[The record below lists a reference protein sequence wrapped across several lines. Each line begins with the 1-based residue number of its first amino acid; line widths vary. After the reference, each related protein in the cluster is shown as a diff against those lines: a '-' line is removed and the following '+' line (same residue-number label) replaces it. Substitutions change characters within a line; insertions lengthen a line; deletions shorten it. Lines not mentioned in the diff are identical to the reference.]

1 MYVVKLTTDLIKNYK
16 MKKTVILLSSLAIV
30 MSSCVSKKKYAEL
43 EQQYQDTKGNL
54 QKTTLEKQELEAKFA
69 KIEKRVEN
77 YNEKINS
84 LKSYNSSLKEENN
97 VKLDMI
103 GNTAVISNSMKE
115 KMRATLK
122 NVDLA
127 ELANAK
133 TLKDSMNLAI
143 AYNLKKSID
152 TSKLENSDDVNID
165 IDQTVVMISVADN
178 LLFNTASY
186 NVKRKAYKLIEQ
198 LANVINSEPSMD
210 VMIEGHTDSRTINN
224 EVIQDNW
231 DLSVKRATSIVR
243 LLEKKYKVAPN
254 RLIAAGRGSSVP
266 LVENNTAKN
275 RARNRRTRI
284 VILPN
289 LDKFFGLMAE
299 EQTLNP

>member
-1 MYVVKLTTDLIKNYK
+1 
-16 MKKTVILLSSLAIV
+16 MKKTVILLSSLVLV

-54 QKTTLEKQELEAKFA
+54 QKTTLEKQQLEAKFA

-122 NVDLA
+122 NVDPA

-133 TLKDSMNLAI
+133 TLKDSMNIAI

-152 TSKLENSDDVNID
+152 TSQLENSDDVNVD

-186 NVKRKAYKLIEQ
+186 NVKKKAYKLIEQ

-210 VMIEGHTDSRTINN
+210 VMIEGHTDSRSINN
-224 EVIQDNW
+224 AVVQDNW

-243 LLEKKYKVAPN
+243 LLEKKYKVQPN

-266 LVENNTAKN
+266 LVENTTAKN

>member
-1 MYVVKLTTDLIKNYK
+1 MSAL
-16 MKKTVILLSSLAIV
+16 V
-30 MSSCVSKKKYAEL
+30 MSSCVSKKKYLAL
-43 EQQYQDTKGNL
+43 EKQYQDTKGNL
-54 QKTTLEKQELEAKFA
+54 QKTTMEKEQLEAKFT

-84 LKSYNSSLKEENN
+84 LKNYNSTLQEENN

-115 KMRATLK
+115 KMRATLTK
-122 NVDLA
+122 VDPA

-133 TLKDSMNLAI
+133 TLKDSMDVAI
-143 AYNLKKSID
+143 AYNLKKSINTAD
-152 TSKLENSDDVNID
+152 LENSDDINVD
-165 IDQTVVMISVADN
+165 IDQTVVMISVSDK

-186 NVKRKAYKLIEQ
+186 KVKRKAYKLIQQ

-210 VMIEGHTDSRTINN
+210 VMIEGHTDSRGIKNAI
-224 EVIQDNW
+224 VQDNW

-254 RLIAAGRGSSVP
+254 RLIAAGRGSSMP
-266 LVENNTAKN
+266 LVENNSAKN

-289 LDKFFGLMAE
+289 LDKFFGLMDVE
-299 EQTLNP
+299 EKTLQP